1 VNATL
6 TRSLDR
12 ARAELRSLTQ
22 RDAMPADPVRL
33 AEALGLVPDDWQRDV
48 LRSDSKRMLL
58 NCCRQSGKSTTTAI
72 MALHRAVYA
81 PESLILMVS
90 PGLRQS
96 SELFKKS
103 LAYYRRLGRPV
114 PSEAETRLQLE
125 LVNGSRII
133 SLPGSADTS
142 RGYSAVDLVLADEA
156 SRIPDEL
163 LASIRP
169 MLAVSNGQLVAM
181 STPAGKR
188 GWWYAAWADG
198 GDAWRRFEVPAADC
212 PRISPGFLEDERRSL
227 GQQVF
232 AAEYE
237 CAFTDA
243 LDSVF
248 RTADI
253 VAALDP
259 SVLPLFPIPIP
270 STEGG
275 RYVSVA

>member
-6 TRSLDR
+6 TRNLER
-12 ARAELRSLTQ
+12 ARAELRVLTM
-22 RDAMPADPVRL
+22 RDAMPSDPVKL
-33 AEALGLVPDDWQRDV
+33 AAALGLVPDPWQSEV
-48 LRSDSKRMLL
+48 LRSDSRRLLL

-72 MALHRAVYA
+72 LALHRALYA

-96 SELFKKS
+96 GELFKKS

-114 PSEAETRLQLE
+114 PAEAEMCLTLE

-133 SLPGSADTS
+133 SLPGSSDTT

-156 SRIPDEL
+156 SRIEDEL

-188 GWWYAAWADG
+188 GWWYTAWADG

-243 LDSVF
+243 LDRVF

-253 VAALDP
+253 AAALDP
-259 SVLPLFPIPIP
+259 LVLPLFPDL
-270 STEGG
+270 
-275 RYVSVA
+275 SVRERRRDVLVA

>member
-1 VNATL
+1 MNATL
-6 TRSLDR
+6 TRSLER
-12 ARAELRSLTQ
+12 ARAELRALTV
-22 RDAMPADPVRL
+22 RDAMPSDPVKL
-33 AEALGLVPDDWQRDV
+33 AEALGFAPDGWQRDV
-48 LRSDSKRMLL
+48 LRSTARRLLL
-58 NCCRQSGKSTTTAI
+58 NCARQSGKSTTAAVL
-72 MALHRAVYA
+72 ALHQALYR
-81 PESLILMVS
+81 PGSLVLMVS

-96 SELFKKS
+96 GELFKKS

-114 PSEAETRLQLE
+114 PAEAETRLTLE

-133 SLPGSADTS
+133 SLPGSSDTT

-156 SRIPDEL
+156 SRIEDEL

-188 GWWYAAWADG
+188 GWWYTAWADG
-198 GDAWRRFEVPAADC
+198 GDAWQRFEVPAADC
-212 PRISPGFLEDERRSL
+212 PRISAAFLEDERRSL

-243 LDSVF
+243 LDRVF

-253 VAALDP
+253 AAALDP
-259 SVLPLFPIPIP
+259 SVLPLFPDL
-270 STEGG
+270 
-275 RYVSVA
+275 SVRERRRDVLVA

>member
-1 VNATL
+1 MNATL
-6 TRSLDR
+6 TRSLER
-12 ARAELRSLTQ
+12 GLAELRALVQ

-72 MALHRAVYA
+72 LALHRAVYA

-114 PSEAETRLQLE
+114 PAEAETRLQLE
-125 LVNGSRII
+125 LTNGSRIV

-142 RGYSAVDLVLADEA
+142 RGFSAVSLVLTDEA
-156 SRIPDEL
+156 SRIDDEM

-169 MLAVSNGQLVAM
+169 MLSVSNGQLIAM

-198 GDAWRRFEVPAADC
+198 GAAWERTRVTAQDC

-243 LDSVF
+243 LDRVF

-253 VAALDP
+253 EAALDP
-259 SVLPLFPIPIP
+259 SVLPLFPVP
-270 STEGG
+270 SQE
-275 RYVSVA
+275 RRRDAILVA